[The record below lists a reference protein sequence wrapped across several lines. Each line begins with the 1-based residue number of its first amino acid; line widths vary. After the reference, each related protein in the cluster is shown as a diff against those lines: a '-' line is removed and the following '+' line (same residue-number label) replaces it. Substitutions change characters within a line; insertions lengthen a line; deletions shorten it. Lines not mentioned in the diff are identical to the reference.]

1 MADEFQ
7 TKHGNLFLIFPEKII
22 KTKYNN
28 DKVKD
33 YTFSSYIECNGT
45 NLLDQFHSYEIE
57 EGIQN
62 EWDKLIVFEFLIK
75 ESPLQSQTTKL
86 KYADEK

>member
-7 TKHGNLFLIFPEKII
+7 TKHENLFLIFPEKII

-45 NLLDQFHSYEIE
+45 NLLD
-57 EGIQN
+57 
-62 EWDKLIVFEFLIK
+62 
-75 ESPLQSQTTKL
+75 
-86 KYADEK
+86 